1 MNLESEMVDSHEDEE
16 ILESQ
21 KEQEELL
28 PDKNFEPPSKKSG
41 EKFVGYVGPPSK
53 ERHVYLKKE
62 LSEQIKPHQLEGLK
76 FMWANIVRK
85 QYLNPTANDAYGVI
99 LAHCMGL
106 GKTFQVVA
114 FIHTYIRNIDLENR
128 NILII
133 CPVTLI
139 ENWIAEFKLWL
150 KDSVKEVGPIT
161 SLYSK
166 LNVNERLEVL
176 QKWTSGGG
184 ILICGYEIFRKMVLS
199 KSTKEMEVVEKAF
212 LTPGPELVVCDES
225 HKIKNEKSKLSE
237 ALKSLKCRR
246 RICLTGY
253 PLQNNLLEYWCMV
266 DFVKPGYL
274 RDQKQFQHNFLEP
287 INRGL
292 DPEAEASEITMA
304 KKKLCVLIEKL
315 KPLVHRKDSEVME
328 RELFPKYEFVIS
340 CKLTPKQE
348 EIYKTLIS
356 EADRESNQLLFA
368 SCVSNLI
375 TSHPLV
381 LWQSVQELNA
391 KKKKEALKE
400 REKQKEKDRDDDEEK
415 EKEKDEDIVI
425 QKEVNQ
431 ELQIIESA
439 GYNSIPKTLELVNK
453 LKEQPDGES
462 LAHSSKL
469 TILME
474 IVKLCIQR
482 KEKLL
487 IFSQFVLNLN
497 FMEARIAEYNKTTT
511 EKIHHFRL
519 DGTTAQAQRQH
530 MIRAFQKDD
539 SKNVFLISTRAGGLG
554 LNLTAANHVV
564 LFDVNWN
571 PCHDEQA
578 LTRVYRYGQ
587 QKPVFIYRLQNTS
600 TMEEYIYKNNVKKQ
614 GLAKRVVDNIPIR
627 RLYGRSDIDK
637 HYVYEPKQ
645 NDDVADPGSDPIMS
659 ELLQK

>member
-1 MNLESEMVDSHEDEE
+1 
-16 ILESQ
+16 
-21 KEQEELL
+21 
-28 PDKNFEPPSKKSG
+28 
-41 EKFVGYVGPPSK
+41 
-53 ERHVYLKKE
+53 
-62 LSEQIKPHQLEGLK
+62 
-76 FMWANIVRK
+76 
-85 QYLNPTANDAYGVI
+85 
-99 LAHCMGL
+99 
-106 GKTFQVVA
+106 
-114 FIHTYIRNIDLENR
+114 
-128 NILII
+128 
-133 CPVTLI
+133 
-139 ENWIAEFKLWL
+139 
-150 KDSVKEVGPIT
+150 
-161 SLYSK
+161 
-166 LNVNERLEVL
+166 
-176 QKWTSGGG
+176 
-184 ILICGYEIFRKMVLS
+184 
-199 KSTKEMEVVEKAF
+199 
-212 LTPGPELVVCDES
+212 
-225 HKIKNEKSKLSE
+225 
-237 ALKSLKCRR
+237 
-246 RICLTGY
+246 
-253 PLQNNLLEYWCMV
+253 
-266 DFVKPGYL
+266 
-274 RDQKQFQHNFLEP
+274 
-287 INRGL
+287 
-292 DPEAEASEITMA
+292 
-304 KKKLCVLIEKL
+304 
-315 KPLVHRKDSEVME
+315 
-328 RELFPKYEFVIS
+328 
-340 CKLTPKQE
+340 
-348 EIYKTLIS
+348 
-356 EADRESNQLLFA
+356 
-368 SCVSNLI
+368 
-375 TSHPLV
+375 
-381 LWQSVQELNA
+381 LNA

-645 NDDVADPGSDPIMS
+645 NDEVADPGSDPIMS
-659 ELLQK
+659 ELLQKFKDSIMNIILHTSQFHKDPLEEISEELRKEALEEEHMEITVPSTDRDDDQSDEDSETIKKQKLPEDSDDDEVIDGENVPNMNLNMLNNEPTDITQAFKIA